1 MVTLDAIREPVRKE
15 LEEFEAFVRR
25 NFKVEN
31 ELLAAMVDY
40 ILSTRGKGVRPLL
53 VLLSA
58 GLNAPAT
65 GRSVGQRT
73 YLAAMLVEIIH
84 TASLVH
90 DDVIDESDTRRG
102 RASANAKWQS
112 RNAVVLGD
120 FLLARNME
128 IGMRS
133 AQYDIVSYVISSIAL
148 LCEGELLQNDHARKM
163 EVTRNTYLD
172 IIYKKTAS
180 LLGISAGVGALSVGA
195 DRGKIA
201 EMRRFGDALGMA
213 FQIQDDILD
222 YTRGAHTGKPSNNDL
237 REHKITLP
245 LLLSV
250 TERSLTPLAVSTVN
264 SVEVT
269 SPRVYAYLPTLR
281 SAFPHICAS
290 VPSRLYIIIRRS
302 ALSDGAMRTR
312 PSLPMPYLRCE
323 TKRASAGMS

>member
-245 LLLSV
+245 LLLLLD
-250 TERSLTPLAVSTVN
+250 RSDKARQDEIRKLLARCHEDETAVDTLQAA
-264 SVEVT
+264 VEGEGCLQEASKVMHG
-269 SPRVYAYLPTLR
+269 YLQR
-281 SAFPHICAS
+281 AAS
-290 VPSRLYIIIRRS
+290 LL
-302 ALSDGAMRTR
+302 AAWSDGPVRTALVNLCAYIAER
-312 PSLPMPYLRCE
+312 NR
-323 TKRASAGMS
+323 

>member
-245 LLLSV
+245 LLLLLDRSDKARQDEIRELLARCHEDETAV
-250 TERSLTPLAVSTVN
+250 DTLQAAVEEEGCLQEASKVMHGYLQRAASLLAAWPDGPVRTALVNLCAYIAERN
-264 SVEVT
+264 
-269 SPRVYAYLPTLR
+269 R
-281 SAFPHICAS
+281 
-290 VPSRLYIIIRRS
+290 
-302 ALSDGAMRTR
+302 
-312 PSLPMPYLRCE
+312 
-323 TKRASAGMS
+323 

>member
-245 LLLSV
+245 LLLLLDRSDKARQDEIRELLARCHEDETAV
-250 TERSLTPLAVSTVN
+250 DTLQAAVEGEGCLQEASKVMHGYLQRAASLLAAWPDGPVRTALVNLCAYIAERN
-264 SVEVT
+264 
-269 SPRVYAYLPTLR
+269 R
-281 SAFPHICAS
+281 
-290 VPSRLYIIIRRS
+290 
-302 ALSDGAMRTR
+302 
-312 PSLPMPYLRCE
+312 
-323 TKRASAGMS
+323 

>member
-1 MVTLDAIREPVRKE
+1 MVTLDAIREPVKQE

-31 ELLAAMVDY
+31 DLLAGMVDY
-40 ILSTRGKGVRPLL
+40 VLSSRGKGIRPLL

-58 GLNAPAT
+58 RLNALVTQRNA
-65 GRSVGQRT
+65 GQRS

-180 LLGISAGVGALSVGA
+180 LLGISAGIGALSVGA

-245 LLLSV
+245 LLLLL
-250 TERSLTPLAVSTVN
+250 ERADEARQREIRDLLARCHEDETAVDTLQAAVESEGCLLEASKVMHGYLQRAAAQLAAWPDSPVRTSLVN
-264 SVEVT
+264 LC
-269 SPRVYAYLPTLR
+269 AYIAER
-281 SAFPHICAS
+281 NQ
-290 VPSRLYIIIRRS
+290 
-302 ALSDGAMRTR
+302 
-312 PSLPMPYLRCE
+312 
-323 TKRASAGMS
+323 

>member
-58 GLNAPAT
+58 VLNAPAT

-245 LLLSV
+245 LLLLLDRSDKARQDEIRELLARCHEDETAV
-250 TERSLTPLAVSTVN
+250 DTLQAAVEGEGCLQEASKVMHGYLQRAASLLAAWPDGPVRTALVNLCAYIAERN
-264 SVEVT
+264 
-269 SPRVYAYLPTLR
+269 R
-281 SAFPHICAS
+281 
-290 VPSRLYIIIRRS
+290 
-302 ALSDGAMRTR
+302 
-312 PSLPMPYLRCE
+312 
-323 TKRASAGMS
+323 

>member
-1 MVTLDAIREPVRKE
+1 MVTLDAIREPVLKE

-58 GLNAPAT
+58 ALNASVT
-65 GRSVGQRT
+65 GRNVGQRS

-148 LCEGELLQNDHARKM
+148 LCEGELLQNDRARKM
-163 EVTRNTYLD
+163 DVTRNTYLD

-222 YTRGAHTGKPSNNDL
+222 YTRGARTGKPSNNDL
-237 REHKITLP
+237 HEHKITLP
-245 LLLSV
+245 LLLLLD
-250 TERSLTPLAVSTVN
+250 RSDKARQDEIRELLARCHEDETAVDTLQAAVEGEGCLQEASKVMHGYLQRAVSLLAAWPDGPVRTALVN
-264 SVEVT
+264 LC
-269 SPRVYAYLPTLR
+269 AYIAER
-281 SAFPHICAS
+281 N
-290 VPSRLYIIIRRS
+290 R
-302 ALSDGAMRTR
+302 
-312 PSLPMPYLRCE
+312 
-323 TKRASAGMS
+323 

>member
-15 LEEFEAFVRR
+15 LEEFEAFVRQ

-245 LLLSV
+245 LLLLLDRSDKARQDEIRELLARCHEDETAV
-250 TERSLTPLAVSTVN
+250 DTLQAAVEGEGCLQEASKVMHGYLQRAASLLAAWPDGPVRTALVNLCAYIAERN
-264 SVEVT
+264 
-269 SPRVYAYLPTLR
+269 R
-281 SAFPHICAS
+281 
-290 VPSRLYIIIRRS
+290 
-302 ALSDGAMRTR
+302 
-312 PSLPMPYLRCE
+312 
-323 TKRASAGMS
+323 

>member
-245 LLLSV
+245 LLLLLDRSDKARQDEIRELLARCHEDETAV
-250 TERSLTPLAVSTVN
+250 DTLQAAVEGEGCLQETSKVMHGYLQRAASLLAAWPDGPVRTALVNLCAYIAERN
-264 SVEVT
+264 
-269 SPRVYAYLPTLR
+269 R
-281 SAFPHICAS
+281 
-290 VPSRLYIIIRRS
+290 
-302 ALSDGAMRTR
+302 
-312 PSLPMPYLRCE
+312 
-323 TKRASAGMS
+323 

>member
-15 LEEFEAFVRR
+15 LEEFEAFVRQ

-58 GLNAPAT
+58 GLNASAT

-245 LLLSV
+245 LLLLLDRSDKARQDEIRELLARCHEDETAV
-250 TERSLTPLAVSTVN
+250 DTLQAAVEGEGCLQEASKVMHGYLQRAASLLAAWPDGPVRTALVNLCAYIAERN
-264 SVEVT
+264 
-269 SPRVYAYLPTLR
+269 R
-281 SAFPHICAS
+281 
-290 VPSRLYIIIRRS
+290 
-302 ALSDGAMRTR
+302 
-312 PSLPMPYLRCE
+312 
-323 TKRASAGMS
+323 

>member
-163 EVTRNTYLD
+163 KVTRNTYLD

-245 LLLSV
+245 LLLLLDRSDKARQDEIRELLSRCHEDETAV
-250 TERSLTPLAVSTVN
+250 DTLQAAVEGEGCLQEASKVMHGYLQRAASLLAAWPDGPVRTALVNLCAYIAERN
-264 SVEVT
+264 
-269 SPRVYAYLPTLR
+269 R
-281 SAFPHICAS
+281 
-290 VPSRLYIIIRRS
+290 
-302 ALSDGAMRTR
+302 
-312 PSLPMPYLRCE
+312 
-323 TKRASAGMS
+323 